1 MSSLFCSFLIL
12 SLSLLF
18 SSSNALQSKLSQEVV
33 IRASSLSPSSSL
45 TTCVVTSCFLA
56 GCLLEASGTVGESA
70 VQDFLVLFLGPC
82 GVLCFLFAACF
93 WLDVEVGSPLHRLC
107 FLKAGRLRGWT
118 LSPSWISVWLLCQC
132 GPFCWCCE
140 ELVVAWGVF
149 CLL

>member
-12 SLSLLF
+12 SLRLLF
-18 SSSNALQSKLSQEVV
+18 SSSNALRSKLSQEVV

-93 WLDVEVGSPLHRLC
+93 WLDVEVGSPLHRLFPESREAKRMDVVT
-107 FLKAGRLRGWT
+107 FLNFSMIT
-118 LSPSWISVWLLCQC
+118 LPMWAVLLA
-132 GPFCWCCE
+132 
-140 ELVVAWGVF
+140 L
-149 CLL
+149 